1 MPPTMINCDPLRP
14 SYRVGH
20 RLFLRT
26 DFQNLLWRHL
36 KPDCVPEGLALQC
49 GFEFPTR
56 CLKRCLAHFLDRGE
70 S

>member
-14 SYRVGH
+14 SCCVGH

-49 GFEFPTR
+49 SFAFPTP
-56 CLKRCLAHFLDRGE
+56 LLETLFGPFFG
-70 S
+70 